1 MRRLT
6 GAVYGSKLYFA
17 GNDGVTKHNVEL
29 WQTDGSLPGTKMV
42 ADIAFSVAPS
52 VPQEFAIANNIL
64 FFTADNVKKGPEL
77 WRLPGVIQPPPKPF
91 SMRSVDKPGTGMN
104 LLDGGS
110 LAELFDGDAGFAG
123 RGKKRAT

>member
-1 MRRLT
+1 
-6 GAVYGSKLYFA
+6 
-17 GNDGVTKHNVEL
+17 
-29 WQTDGSLPGTKMV
+29 MV
-42 ADIAFSVAPS
+42 ADIALGIAPS

-91 SMRSVDKPGTGMN
+91 SARSVNGLDTGMT

-110 LAELFDGDAGFAG
+110 LSELFEGATGIAG
-123 RGKKRAT
+123 RGKKRGT